1 MKKAIFE
8 GMVFDEYDRQLPVVY
23 VGDDPAYVID
33 DDGFNRHVSASEID
47 RQVWD
52 YMNRDFEG
60 NEDFISKK
68 TAEMMGVDDIF
79 SIAVIR
85 KQLENRD
92 EQFYELEEKGIP
104 YDMRQYLNMLG
115 FKVIVNQRGELVEI
129 NQPSISSEDD
139 E

>member
-8 GMVFDEYDRQLPVVY
+8 GLVFDEYDRQLPVVY

-33 DDGFNRHVSASEID
+33 DDGFNRHVSANEID

-52 YMNRDFEG
+52 YMNRGFEG
-60 NEDFISKK
+60 NEDFISQK

-85 KQLENRD
+85 KQLENRN
-92 EQFYELEEKGIP
+92 EQFYELEGKGLP
-104 YDMRQYLNMLG
+104 FDMRQYLNMLG

-129 NQPSISSEDD
+129 NQPSITSEDD
-139 E
+139 D

>member
-8 GMVFDEYDRQLPVVY
+8 GLVFDEYDRQLPVVY

-33 DDGFNRHVSASEID
+33 DDGFNRHVSANEID

-52 YMNRDFEG
+52 YMNQGFEG
-60 NEDFISKK
+60 NEDFISQK

-85 KQLENRD
+85 KQLENRN
-92 EQFYELEEKGIP
+92 EQFYELEEKGLP
-104 YDMRQYLNMLG
+104 YDMRQYLNKLG
-115 FKVIVNQRGELVEI
+115 IKVIVNQRGELMEI
-129 NQPSISSEDD
+129 IHPSMTSEVD